1 MLTLHELKEILV
13 YSSRALD
20 YGNSNDNS
28 HFFIFQSVHISYFI
42 FYSSNKFMPVNIT
55 VTLQS
60 YS

>member
-1 MLTLHELKEILV
+1 MLTLHELKETLV
-13 YSSRALD
+13 YSPRALD
-20 YGNSNDNS
+20 YGNSNDN
-28 HFFIFQSVHISYFI
+28 VHTSYFI